1 MAVARLGVTGHA
13 ADVRLE
19 KSVPARSKAAGK
31 TTAASH
37 NGDGASGRSDAGNG
51 NGQGTR
57 LVIVESPAK
66 ARTIAGYLGK
76 GYVVESSIGHI
87 RDMPDKAA
95 EIPEKFRAQP
105 WARLGV
111 DVDDDF
117 KALYVVPSDKKQQVS
132 KLKTLLKDADE
143 LYLATDEDR
152 EGEAIAWHLTEELKP
167 KVPTKRMVF
176 HEITPE
182 AIARAIANP
191 TELNQGK
198 VDAYQTRRVL
208 DRLYGYEVSPVLWKK
223 VMPRLSAGRVQSVAT
238 RLIVDREWER
248 IKFRSASYWDLE
260 AELATAEHGKERLP
274 DSPTSFIATL
284 MSVDGRRVAQG
295 RDFTS
300 LGELRADPNAKQ
312 QLLHLDGA
320 GASALAARLSA
331 KDAQF
336 RVASVERKPYRR
348 SPYAPFRTT
357 TLQQE
362 ASRKLGFS
370 AKYTM
375 SVAQRLYENGY
386 ITYMRTDS
394 IVLSQT
400 AIDAARQQ
408 ARELY
413 GPEYVPDAPR
423 TYTSKVKNAQEAHE
437 AIRPAGDRFRT
448 PQEAQRT
455 GLKGDELR
463 LYDLVWKRTVACQ
476 MKDATGE
483 SVSIRV
489 EGTPAGSQGLNQQP
503 ERVVASSQAQSF
515 DPAAVRTTEFG
526 ASGKIIN
533 FYGFLRAY
541 VESNDDASTDTDD
554 QERRLPTLAEEQALR
569 ALRVGAAEHATRAP
583 ARYTEASLVK
593 ELEDRE
599 IGRPS
604 TYASIIGTILDRG
617 YVFKKGTA
625 LVPSFLAFAV
635 IKLLEDHFGQLVDY
649 AFTAQMEDA
658 LDEIARGEAE
668 RVPWLRRFYFG
679 ADDKGGNGEAK
690 TASRTRSDDS
700 AGLGLKALVS
710 DIGDIDPRDVSSFP
724 LAGTD
729 IIVRVGRYG
738 PYLERGGQRANVPE
752 DMAPDELTPEKAEE
766 LFSIPSGDKP
776 LGSDPVTGHE
786 LVAKAGRFGPYV
798 TEVLPEGAKDKPRT
812 ASLLKSMDLDNVT
825 LDDALKLLSLPR
837 TLGEIDG
844 EPVTVLNG
852 RYGPYVKH
860 GAESRSL
867 ATEEDMFTVSLE
879 QAKALLAEPKARGRG
894 RAAAAPPLRELGN
907 DPATG
912 KPMVIK
918 DGRFGPYVTDGETNA
933 SLRKGDE
940 VATVTPERGAELLA
954 DRRAA
959 APAPRARKATATKA
973 PAAKK
978 PTAKKTTATKAAA
991 TKTTPKKATGTAAK
1005 PTTAKKTTST
1015 RKGTET

>member
-1 MAVARLGVTGHA
+1 
-13 ADVRLE
+13 
-19 KSVPARSKAAGK
+19 
-31 TTAASH
+31 
-37 NGDGASGRSDAGNG
+37 
-51 NGQGTR
+51 

-66 ARTIAGYLGK
+66 ARTIAGYLGR

-95 EIPEKFRAQP
+95 EIPTKYRAEP

-111 DVDDDF
+111 DVDNDF
-117 KALYVVPSDKKQQVS
+117 AALYVVPSDKKQQVS

-143 LYLATDEDR
+143 LLLATDEDR
-152 EGEAIAWHLTEELKP
+152 EGEAIAWHLLEELKP
-167 KVPTKRMVF
+167 KVPARRMVF

-182 AIARAIANP
+182 AIARAVANP
-191 TELNQGK
+191 GELDHGK

-238 RLIVDREWER
+238 RLIVDRERER
-248 IKFRSASYWDLE
+248 IAFRSASYWDLE
-260 AELATAEHGKERLP
+260 AEFATAGHGQERLP
-274 DSPTSFIATL
+274 DTPTSFTATL
-284 MSVDGRRVAQG
+284 QTVDGKRVAQG
-295 RDFTS
+295 RDFTPQ
-300 LGELRADPNAKQ
+300 GELRDTREPV
-312 QLLHLDGA
+312 LLLGGEAA
-320 GASALAARLSA
+320 GALASRLRNSSFA
-331 KDAQF
+331 
-336 RVASVERKPYRR
+336 VSGVERKPYRR
-348 SPYAPFRTT
+348 SPYPPFRTT

-394 IVLSQT
+394 ITLSQT

-413 GPEYVPDAPR
+413 GAEYVPDQPR

-448 PQEAQRT
+448 PRQVSAA
-455 GLKGDELR
+455 GLKADELR

-483 SVSIRV
+483 SVSV
-489 EGTPAGSQGLNQQP
+489 KVAGTSSTG
-503 ERVVASSQAQSF
+503 ERA
-515 DPAAVRTTEFG
+515 EFG
-526 ASGKIIN
+526 ATGKVIN
-533 FYGFLRAY
+533 FYGFLKAY
-541 VESNDDASTDTDD
+541 VEGTDEQNGDRDD
-554 QERRLPTLAEEQALR
+554 QERRLPQLAERDPLTVLDLHE
-569 ALRVGAAEHATRAP
+569 AEHATRPP

-635 IKLLEDHFGQLVDY
+635 VTLLERHFGQLVDY
-649 AFTAQMEDA
+649 EFTARMEDA

-679 ADDKGGNGEAK
+679 DGNNGAE
-690 TASRTRSDDS
+690 TVSRDRSEEKNDR
-700 AGLGLKALVS
+700 GLKALVS
-710 DIGDIDPRDVSSFP
+710 SIGDIDARDVSSFP

-729 IIVRVGRYG
+729 IVVRVGRYG
-738 PYLERGGQRANVPE
+738 PYLERDGQRANVPP

-766 LFSIPSGDKP
+766 LFSLPNGEVV
-776 LGSDPVTGHE
+776 LGPDPVTGHT
-786 LVAKAGRFGPYV
+786 LVAKAGRYGPYV
-798 TEVLPEGAKDKPRT
+798 TEQLPEDSRDKPRT
-812 ASLLKSMDLDNVT
+812 ASLLKSMSLDTVT
-825 LDDALKLLSLPR
+825 VDDALKLLSLPR
-837 TLGEIDG
+837 VLGELDG
-844 EPVTVLNG
+844 EPVTVQNG
-852 RYGPYVKH
+852 RYGPYVKR
-860 GAESRSL
+860 GSDSRSL
-867 ATEEDMFTVSLE
+867 PTEDEMFTITLAE
-879 QAKALLAEPKARGRG
+879 AKELLAQPKARGRG
-894 RAAAAPPLRELGN
+894 SGAAAPPLRELGE

-912 KPMVIK
+912 KPMLVK
-918 DGRFGPYVTDGETNA
+918 DGRFGPYVTDGEFNA
-933 SLRKGDE
+933 TLRKGDE
-940 VATVTPERGAELLA
+940 VATLTAARAAELLA

-959 APAPRARKATATKA
+959 GPSRPKRSSSPKG
-973 PAAKK
+973 
-978 PTAKKTTATKAAA
+978 AKKTPATR
-991 TKTTPKKATGTAAK
+991 KKA
-1005 PTTAKKTTST
+1005 
-1015 RKGTET
+1015 ETQGK

>member
-1 MAVARLGVTGHA
+1 
-13 ADVRLE
+13 
-19 KSVPARSKAAGK
+19 
-31 TTAASH
+31 
-37 NGDGASGRSDAGNG
+37 
-51 NGQGTR
+51 
-57 LVIVESPAK
+57 VIVESPAK

-87 RDMPDKAA
+87 RDMPNKAA
-95 EIPEKFRAQP
+95 EIPEKYKAEP
-105 WARLGV
+105 WAKLGV
-111 DVDDDF
+111 DVDNDF
-117 KALYVVPSDKKQQVS
+117 RALYIVPSEKKQQVS

-167 KVPTKRMVF
+167 KVPTRRMVF

-191 TELNQGK
+191 TQLNQGK
-198 VDAYQTRRVL
+198 VDAYQARRVL

-223 VMPRLSAGRVQSVAT
+223 VMQGLSAGRVQSVAT

-260 AELATAEHGKERLP
+260 AEFATAQHGKERLP

-284 MSVDGRRVAQG
+284 LSVDDRRVAQG
-295 RDFTS
+295 RDFGST
-300 LGELRADPNAKQ
+300 GELKTDPKQ
-312 QLLHLDGA
+312 PVLHLDGA
-320 GASALAARLSA
+320 GAAALAARLRGTGASF
-331 KDAQF
+331 K
-336 RVASVERKPYRR
+336 VGSVERKPYRR

-394 IVLSQT
+394 ITLSQT
-400 AIDAARQQ
+400 AIDAARHQ

-448 PQEAQRT
+448 PQQVAAG

-483 SVSIRV
+483 SVSVRV
-489 EGTPAGSQGLNQQP
+489 QGTPGEARREDQALISSPSGEDVPSG
-503 ERVVASSQAQSF
+503 ASPF
-515 DPAAVRTTEFG
+515 DASAVRRTEFG
-526 ASGKIIN
+526 ASGKVIT

-541 VESNDDASTDTDD
+541 VESTDDAADSDD
-554 QERRLPTLAEEQALR
+554 AERRLPTLAESEVLR
-569 ALRVGAAEHATRAP
+569 ALPPTPRPLEHATRPP

-617 YVFKKGTA
+617 YAFKKGTA

-635 IKLLEDHFGQLVDY
+635 IKLLELHFGQLVDY
-649 AFTAQMEDA
+649 EFTAQMEDA
-658 LDEIARGEAE
+658 LDEISRGEAE

-679 ADDKGGNGEAK
+679 DDAAAGVRSKETSPPGGEEK
-690 TASRTRSDDS
+690 ESP
-700 AGLGLKALVS
+700 GLKALVS
-710 DIGDIDPRDVSSFP
+710 DIGDIDARDVNSFP
-724 LAGTD
+724 LDGTD
-729 IIVRVGRYG
+729 IVVRVGRYG
-738 PYLERGGQRANVPE
+738 PYLERDGQKANVPE
-752 DMAPDELTPEKAEE
+752 DLAPDELTPEKAEE
-766 LFSIPSGDKP
+766 LFNVPSGEKP
-776 LGSDPVTGHE
+776 LGTDPVSGHE
-786 LVAKAGRFGPYV
+786 LLAKSGRFGPYV
-798 TEVLPEGAKDKPRT
+798 TELLPEGTKDKPRT
-812 ASLLKSMDLDNVT
+812 ASLLKSMTLDTVT
-825 LDDALKLLSLPR
+825 LDDALRLLSLPR
-837 TLGEIDG
+837 TLGEVDG
-844 EPVTVLNG
+844 EPVTVQNG
-852 RYGPYVKH
+852 RYGPYVKR
-860 GAESRSL
+860 GTDSRSL
-867 ATEEDMFTVSLE
+867 GSEEEMFTVTLE
-879 QAKALLAEPKARGRG
+879 QAQALLAQPKARG

-912 KPMVIK
+912 KPMLVK

-933 SLRKGDE
+933 TLRKGDE
-940 VATVTPERGAELLA
+940 PATITPERGAELLA

-959 APAPRARKATATKA
+959 APPAKAKRTTAAPKKASTAKPAAPKKTTTAKAAGSTTKKTATSTKTT
-973 PAAKK
+973 AAKK
-978 PTAKKTTATKAAA
+978 TK
-991 TKTTPKKATGTAAK
+991 
-1005 PTTAKKTTST
+1005 
-1015 RKGTET
+1015 

>member
-1 MAVARLGVTGHA
+1 M
-13 ADVRLE
+13 
-19 KSVPARSKAAGK
+19 PARSKAAGNN
-31 TTAASH
+31 AASDNGGNPASGGNGA
-37 NGDGASGRSDAGNG
+37 NGDGH
-51 NGQGTR
+51 GTR

-66 ARTIAGYLGK
+66 ARTIAGYLGR

-95 EIPEKFRAQP
+95 EIPEKYRAQP

-111 DVDDDF
+111 DVDNDF
-117 KALYVVPSDKKQQVS
+117 QALYVVPSDKKQQVS
-132 KLKTLLKDADE
+132 KLKSLLKDADE

-152 EGEAIAWHLTEELKP
+152 EGEAIAWHLKEELKP

-191 TELNQGK
+191 TELNDGK

-238 RLIVDREWER
+238 RLVVDKER
-248 IKFRSASYWDLE
+248 DRIAFRSASYWDLE
-260 AELATAEHGKERLP
+260 ADFATASHGAERLP
-274 DSPTSFIATL
+274 DDPTTFTATL
-284 MSVDGRRVAQG
+284 QQVDGKRVAQG
-295 RDFTS
+295 RDFS
-300 LGELRADPNAKQ
+300 SVGVLRATNPGKQ
-312 QLLHLDGA
+312 GEAEVLHLDGA
-320 GASALAARLSA
+320 AAGALAGRLQGASFA
-331 KDAQF
+331 
-336 RVASVERKPYRR
+336 VASVETKPYRR

-362 ASRKLGFS
+362 ASRKLGFT
-370 AKYTM
+370 AKYAM

-394 IVLSQT
+394 ITLSQT
-400 AIDAARQQ
+400 AIDAARNQ

-413 GPEYVPDAPR
+413 GAEYVPDAPR

-448 PQEAQRT
+448 PQQVAAG

-463 LYDLVWKRTVACQ
+463 LYDLIWKRTVACQ

-483 SVSIRV
+483 SVSV
-489 EGTPAGSQGLNQQP
+489 KVAGTSSAG
-503 ERVVASSQAQSF
+503 ERA
-515 DPAAVRTTEFG
+515 EFG
-526 ASGKIIN
+526 ASGKVIN
-533 FYGFLRAY
+533 FYGFLKAY
-541 VESNDDASTDTDD
+541 VESRDDPAGDRDD
-554 QERRLPTLAEEQALR
+554 QERRLPALAAHDPLSALR
-569 ALRVGAAEHATRAP
+569 LAPAEHATRPP

-635 IKLLEDHFGQLVDY
+635 IKLLEDHFDQLVDY
-649 AFTAQMEDA
+649 EFTAQMEDA
-658 LDEIARGEAE
+658 LDEISRGEAE

-679 ADDKGGNGEAK
+679 DERAEGDG
-690 TASRTRSDDS
+690 TAGTRNRSDDP
-700 AGLGLKALVS
+700 GLGLKALVS
-710 DIGDIDPRDVSSFP
+710 DITDIDAREVSSFP
-724 LAGTD
+724 LAGTS
-729 IIVRVGRYG
+729 IVVRVGRYG
-738 PYLERGGQRANVPE
+738 PYIERDGQRANVPE

-776 LGSDPVTGHE
+776 LGSDPDTGHE

-812 ASLLKSMDLDNVT
+812 ASLLKSMDLDTVT
-825 LDDALKLLSLPR
+825 LDDALRLLSLPR
-837 TLGEIDG
+837 TLGEVDG
-844 EPVTVLNG
+844 EPVTVQNG
-852 RYGPYVKH
+852 RYGPYVKR
-860 GAESRSL
+860 GTESRSL
-867 ATEEDMFTVSLE
+867 ATEEEMFTVTLD
-879 QAKALLAEPKARGRG
+879 QARALLAEPKARGRG
-894 RAAAAPPLRELGN
+894 RGAATPPLRELGT
-907 DPATG
+907 DPASG

-940 VATVTPERGAELLA
+940 VATITVARGAELLA

-959 APAPRARKATATKA
+959 APAPRTRRAGGAGAGAAKPKATPKSATPKTASKA
-973 PAAKK
+973 AG
-978 PTAKKTTATKAAA
+978 TKKTTAAA
-991 TKTTPKKATGTAAK
+991 P
-1005 PTTAKKTTST
+1005 KKTTRT
-1015 RKGTET
+1015 RKTTETEGK